1 MASADNYAPFYTFD
15 QIIQTPFTDGLEST
29 VNAAMSAVQ
38 GPLTAIT
45 VLWIIVTG
53 ILVMRGDVGVRSGVT
68 RIITISIVV
77 GILMSATLYDEY
89 VVNFFTTGLPDY
101 FASDFLGVTGTAPSA
116 HSFDA
121 LWNSASKVFII
132 AENNM
137 NFFNV
142 LYCVEL
148 GLLQSLMVFPIG
160 LVFLIYE
167 TARILTDIVVCIG
180 PFLLAGYLF
189 YATRGIAD
197 RFIGK
202 LIGLAL
208 LTLLVDI
215 VLSIII
221 NGFITYVDQTMTNV
235 AVASKPEAIIICT
248 QLVIFLTIG
257 SLITTFLPGIA
268 SFIGGGVSISP
279 LAMISSATQVRNI
292 VAPPRQPAHAV
303 EEGVRR

>member
-1 MASADNYAPFYTFD
+1 
-15 QIIQTPFTDGLEST
+15 
-29 VNAAMSAVQ
+29 
-38 GPLTAIT
+38 
-45 VLWIIVTG
+45 
-53 ILVMRGDVGVRSGVT
+53 
-68 RIITISIVV
+68 
-77 GILMSATLYDEY
+77 
-89 VVNFFTTGLPDY
+89 
-101 FASDFLGVTGTAPSA
+101 
-116 HSFDA
+116 
-121 LWNSASKVFII
+121 
-132 AENNM
+132 M